1 MRRSDWGIL
10 VPGLLGLALFATGML
25 GGWRGLVAPGCAI
38 AGLAGAASLLRA
50 QRTGVLRTRQG
61 LLRRSD
67 HPALF
72 RFHAGCGWTAVL
84 LWTLGGLLFGLGVLG
99 PR

>member
-10 VPGLLGLALFATGML
+10 VPGLVGLALFATGML
-25 GGWRGLVAPGCAI
+25 GGGRGLVAPGCVI
-38 AGLAGAASLLRA
+38 AGLAGAASLLRV
-50 QRTGVLRTRQG
+50 QRRGVLRTLRG
-61 LLRRSD
+61 LVRRSD

-72 RFHAGCGWTAVL
+72 RFHAGCGWIALL
-84 LWTLGGLLFGLGVLG
+84 LWTLSGLLFGLGVLG